1 MLITIKFGRSP
12 EESKTILITNDLDVA
27 EAEIRSHLSHRTP
40 YTRHWIRE
48 DGWHVTDIGSWSHF
62 FFTKYE

>member
-1 MLITIKFGRSP
+1 MLITVKFGRSP
-12 EESKTILITNDLDVA
+12 EASETILITNDLDVA
-27 EAEIRSHLSHRTP
+27 EAEIQSRLPHGTP

-48 DGWHVTDIGSWSHF
+48 DGWHVTDTGSWSHF

>member
-1 MLITIKFGRSP
+1 MLITVKFGRSP
-12 EESKTILITNDLDVA
+12 EESETILITNDLDVA
-27 EAEIRSHLSHRTP
+27 EAEIRSRLPHGTI